1 MRGVRTRTLDL
12 RTLVDLGSERAERAH
27 GGGGGGWEVRD
38 ATVHFGAKNQKRNSG
53 ANGGGEARR
62 VKQRASSLAGGY
74 DETAVQVAGR
84 SASAGHCEVRWH
96 LTVSVFLANCRRRG
110 DPKG

>member
-1 MRGVRTRTLDL
+1 MQNPTQEAVTAKAQANKHAKESQSVAESRRMAPQGGVA
-12 RTLVDLGSERAERAH
+12 G
-27 GGGGGGWEVRD
+27 
-38 ATVHFGAKNQKRNSG
+38 TVHFGAKNQKRNSG

-74 DETAVQVAGR
+74 DETAVQVAGL

-96 LTVSVFLANCRRRG
+96 LTVSVFLANCRR
-110 DPKG
+110 